1 MHCFLLQCLIIL
13 HLTMYVEGTKV
24 NDKVIVFNVT
34 INTISSSM
42 VEEIGV
48 PGENR
53 RLSQVTEQTI

>member
-1 MHCFLLQCLIIL
+1 
-13 HLTMYVEGTKV
+13 MYVEGTKV

-42 VEEIGV
+42 MEEIGV